1 MNLIT
6 QNYTRNISEPTS
18 DTQVRN
24 KKFFGVTFRAN
35 KTLLIDEFNKS
46 LKNSL
51 EESIKK
57 DSSLSDI
64 FADSAKTKTFIGVLG
79 GLLTSA
85 AACIT
90 EILHKDDNSKEYIDT
105 FSREVPTQNTQGQN
119 IKEKTAKAVTPE
131 SLINQ
136 CKFLRGKRTA
146 IEKEIIEIIE
156 KNEQLTI
163 EEKAILAKLLDKY
176 CGYHRN
182 GKQVINGKEIKN
194 ADIAE
199 QLCIDLKANDYKNC
213 EGILE
218 KYLTGTILENFSA
231 TRTQNNTRS
240 TQTLSSKDLL
250 DQCKFQRGKKTAIE
264 KELTEIIENN
274 LELTIEEK
282 ETLVTLINKYCGY
295 NRNGSQIIN
304 GKEVK
309 NTDIAK
315 QLCIELKTKEY
326 KNCGEIFEK
335 YLTGNFNITPIDSPK
350 SSQTLTLSKFNAIAK
365 ELDPVVAKKFSEQIN
380 NKFKDCSE
388 ILSELE
394 QSLSKEEMLETIVYI
409 ANGTI
414 TNELTTNWASKYK
427 YSKLT
432 LTKFAKL
439 VNNGL
444 DDDSLQIDFIKKSL
458 QEGLISD
465 IDVTKQYGDYNIAMK
480 FPRTSTLKEK
490 FKTIINIFE
499 VVKDERISIYA
510 KTPIHASKESI
521 IDELKKDYTAQNYR
535 TSTYPNLIKFIYG
548 QRHEINSIYSFD
560 KNINNPRVKEL
571 ITLRTQTLSKILNNY
586 RLFDPNIFDQ
596 HSAMRFL
603 ERFVF
608 DGHVD
613 YNNLEYIVRSE
624 IERFYEEL
632 NKSLNNGINIV
643 TYETNNKIAPQF
655 KIKNELN
662 EDVTITLDKGG
673 RIHTIF

>member
-6 QNYTRNISEPTS
+6 PIYTRNISEPTS

-24 KKFFGVTFRAN
+24 NKFFGVTFRAN

-90 EILHKDDNSKEYIDT
+90 EILHKDDNSYIETSSKEVGAKNEQSKT
-105 FSREVPTQNTQGQN
+105 PKKKTSKNT
-119 IKEKTAKAVTPE
+119 KTTPE
-131 SLINQ
+131 SILKE
-136 CKFLRGKRTA
+136 CKFPRGKKTA
-146 IEKEIIEIIE
+146 TEKELIEIIE

-163 EEKAILAKLLDKY
+163 EEKTIVAK
-176 CGYHRN
+176 
-182 GKQVINGKEIKN
+182 
-194 ADIAE
+194 
-199 QLCIDLKANDYKNC
+199 
-213 EGILE
+213 
-218 KYLTGTILENFSA
+218 
-231 TRTQNNTRS
+231 
-240 TQTLSSKDLL
+240 
-250 DQCKFQRGKKTAIE
+250 
-264 KELTEIIENN
+264 
-274 LELTIEEK
+274 
-282 ETLVTLINKYCGY
+282 LINKYCGF

-350 SSQTLTLSKFNAIAK
+350 SSQTITLSKFNAIAK

-380 NKFKDCSE
+380 NNFKDCLE

-414 TNELTTNWASKYK
+414 TNELTTNWAGKYK
-427 YSKLT
+427 DSKLT
-432 LTKFAKL
+432 LTKYAKL

-458 QEGLISD
+458 QEGQISD
-465 IDVTKQYGDYNIAMK
+465 IDVTKQYGDYNIALK
-480 FPRTSTLKEK
+480 LPRTTTLKEK

-510 KTPIHASKESI
+510 KSQIHASKESI
-521 IDELKKDYTAQNYR
+521 IEELKKDYTAQNYE

-613 YNNLEYIVRSE
+613 YNNLEYIVRNE
-624 IERFYEEL
+624 IEKFYEEL

-655 KIKNELN
+655 KIKNELD